1 MRPRS
6 LLYGRRT
13 LLKTSLGYGLGLGI
27 AGAAGSLL
35 LPPEAHALDWSSL
48 LGKQMP
54 NVSGKVVALTGAAFA
69 DDRPLKVGSAVP
81 SGARVRVV
89 SGGRAAIALEDG
101 SLFTV
106 SGGTTLELLLN
117 RMSEGILNL
126 LAGAL
131 LLAVNSGGRYL
142 VAGRSASFG
151 IKGTVMYRQVFG
163 PRDMMA
169 HAMDGMVRVPAGVRD
184 YECTCHGTVD
194 FVAAKGGAPHYT
206 AHADYHE
213 AYYLDPAD
221 PAIRV
226 PAPML
231 NHGDDDIRR
240 LVALQPPGKRH
251 DITWLRH

>member
-1 MRPRS
+1 MHPRS
-6 LLYGRRT
+6 LLCGRRT
-13 LLKTSLGYGLGLGI
+13 LLQTGLGLGLGLGT
-27 AGAAGSLL
+27 AGVAGTIL

-48 LGKQMP
+48 LGKKMP
-54 NVSGKVVALTGAAFA
+54 DVSGKVVALTGAAFA
-69 DDRPLKVGSAVP
+69 DDQPLKVGSAVP

-101 SLFTV
+101 SIFTV

-142 VAGRSASFG
+142 VAGSTASFG

-163 PRDMMA
+163 PQDGMA
-169 HAMDGMVRVPAGVRD
+169 RAMDGMVRIPAGVRD

-194 FVAAKGGAPHYT
+194 FVAAKGSTPRYT

-221 PAIRV
+221 PSRRIH
-226 PAPML
+226 APML
-231 NHGDDDIRR
+231 NHGDDEIRK

-251 DITWLRH
+251 DTSWLRH